1 MNKDKITRLGD
12 PDNPYTKSKVV
23 EASNSNMKPA
33 KTTYPTAK
41 KVPEDKRTKLEK
53 VRDAL
58 VSAPGKAMKAAED
71 FGTKTMKSVNEEYG
85 GGARKRAIDSQVDS
99 AQDPPKKKK

>member
-1 MNKDKITRLGD
+1 MSKGKIVRLGD
-12 PDNPYTKSKVV
+12 PDNPYTKKNVV
-23 EASNSNMKPA
+23 VASNDTMKPA
-33 KTTYPTAK
+33 KITYPTAK
-41 KVPEDKRTKLEK
+41 KVPEDKRTKLER

-58 VSAPGKAMKAAED
+58 ISAPGKAMKAAEE
-71 FGTKTMKSVNEEYG
+71 FGTKAMRSINEEYG

>member
-1 MNKDKITRLGD
+1 MSKGKIVRLGD
-12 PDNPYTKSKVV
+12 PDNPYTKKNTVV
-23 EASNSNMKPA
+23 ASNDTMKPT

-41 KVPEDKRTKLEK
+41 KVPEDKRSKLEK

-71 FGTKTMKSVNEEYG
+71 FGTKTMKSVNDEYG
-85 GGARKRAIDSQVDS
+85 GGARKRAIDSQVD
-99 AQDPPKKKK
+99 AAENPPKKKK